1 MWVAP
6 DLIERPRGAGMHPVV
21 QGEGHLGRR
30 TESGRRRGSCPAALG
45 EGRVSTPWFQEA
57 PGPSPLGRWEDK
69 LGLGDGGRL
78 RGPPCT
84 RWGGLLSQ
92 GPGPPGRWILLPL
105 PASQTGPSPM
115 EPSAA
120 CRLCLATQLEPGHRG
135 HGPCPSHVP
144 PSAPPLCPLSGP
156 SLWRRNQPVSEEWLL
171 GP

>member
-1 MWVAP
+1 MWGAP
-6 DLIERPRGAGMHPVV
+6 DLIEWPRGAGMHPVV
-21 QGEGHLGRR
+21 QGGGHLGRR
-30 TESGRRRGSCPAALG
+30 TESGRRRGSCPA
-45 EGRVSTPWFQEA
+45 EGRVSTPRFPEA
-57 PGPSPLGRWEDK
+57 PSPSPPGRWEDR

-92 GPGPPGRWILLPL
+92 GPGLPGRWILLPL

-135 HGPCPSHVP
+135 HGPCPPHVP
-144 PSAPPLCPLSGP
+144 PSAPPPLP
-156 SLWRRNQPVSEEWLL
+156 SLWSQPVAQE
-171 GP
+171 PACQ